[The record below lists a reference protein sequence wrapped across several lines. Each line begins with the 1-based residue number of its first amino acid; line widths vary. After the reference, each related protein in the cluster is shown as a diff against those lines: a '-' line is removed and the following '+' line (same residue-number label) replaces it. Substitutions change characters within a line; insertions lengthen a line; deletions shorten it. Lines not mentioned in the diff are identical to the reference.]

1 MGTPSLHSR
10 TVAVRLRRAV
20 GGRPR
25 AGAKSLLQE
34 RTQRRPD
41 SPRPWP
47 SRGRLREAAQ
57 NSPWLSSRTRETLI
71 LASHLGADED
81 SASRRSPYATE
92 EISEL
97 TLNHRGRLADGLALW
112 IEDFD
117 PSARDIGIAISALR
131 AEGIPDAVVRG
142 LSSRRQQFD
151 PTEKAQ
157 PLPANVT

>member
-1 MGTPSLHSR
+1 M
-10 TVAVRLRRAV
+10 
-20 GGRPR
+20 
-25 AGAKSLLQE
+25 
-34 RTQRRPD
+34 
-41 SPRPWP
+41 
-47 SRGRLREAAQ
+47 
-57 NSPWLSSRTRETLI
+57 
-71 LASHLGADED
+71 GADED

-97 TLNHRGRLADGLALW
+97 TLNHRGQFADGLALW

-157 PLPANVT
+157 PLSANVT